1 MDFYNSSLYIYKFKF
16 PIRSNYLSEIE
27 SYAKKINKKYII
39 INREFAKFLKK
50 TDYEKKLEEKKK
62 KYLLMLKLIEE
73 KRKKEIQSKINREK
87 QFQANK
93 KIAKSISNNNMLLN
107 IMSQSKIFVK
117 YLNNLKQS
125 RNNKIA
131 VKYNSVN
138 KDNNNNSNLVLTNK
152 KVTSY
157 TFMTEVPDI
166 NI

>member
-16 PIRSNYLSEIE
+16 PIKTNYLSEIE

-62 KYLLMLKLIEE
+62 K
-73 KRKKEIQSKINREK
+73 EIQSQINREK

-93 KIAKSISNNNMLLN
+93 KITKSISNNNMLLN

-131 VKYNSVN
+131 VKYSSIN
-138 KDNNNNSNLVLTNK
+138 KDNNNNSNSVLKNK
-152 KVTSY
+152 KVASY
-157 TFMTEVPDI
+157 TFI
-166 NI
+166 IF